1 MSTTVEPGTALE
13 PVAAPR
19 ESIELQLIPVLGPR
33 WAFGLHELAVTAA
46 FALLFLFLNHVP
58 LRGTDLWGH
67 VAYGRQIIDTGAL
80 PTVDPLLPTADGMRV
95 VDLMWLSQ
103 VTLAGVERLGGAEGL
118 VGLFTAVV
126 WLTYLLIARA
136 CYLETRHAGLAT
148 IVTALTLN
156 VGWNRLTTIRP
167 ENFAM
172 LFFAALLWLLA
183 GHDVRRRESIFENR
197 IAGDWRL
204 WLGVPL
210 VMCLWA
216 NMHGSFPCG
225 IVLLGCYWLGRVIE
239 AAWTERS
246 ARAVLVDRE
255 MRRRLYWLELGLAAT
270 LVNPYGVDAWIEVL
284 RFSSNPN
291 LADVLEWQPLSFLGV
306 GGREFTIA
314 CVLLAVALRHSRR
327 RVAPAEVLML
337 LAFGALAAMQVRM
350 TGWFAALWGV
360 TIAPHVAD
368 VCARWFARGE
378 VDPTSAAAAAA
389 DTREDGETDDEPAPL
404 PEGRSFRYTLGCV
417 GLVWIAFAFSTFAR
431 PVLGGAERTPERVY
445 ESHTPR
451 KLTAWMRTDAPVGQI
466 FNPQYWGDW
475 IAWDGPPGTRIFA
488 STNIHLMPR
497 GAWIDYR
504 RICEADDGWETI
516 LGRYHVD
523 TVILDK
529 ADMPRLLRAIKGS
542 SNWKPVY
549 EDDQALVYSRRTPH
563 TEAIDKAVALHAA
576 ERAAEEHREADKQPE
591 PTRVE
596 ADVDFA
602 ETVPAEKNQAAEA
615 AAPVAAPSASSPAVE
630 PQKGAVR

>member
-1 MSTTVEPGTALE
+1 MSTAVEPVPSAVARERAE
-13 PVAAPR
+13 P
-19 ESIELQLIPVLGPR
+19 QLIPVLGPQ

-46 FALLFLFLNHVP
+46 FALLFIFLNHVP

-67 VAYGRQIIDTGAL
+67 VVAGRQILDTGAL
-80 PTVDPLLPTADGMRV
+80 PTVDPILPLADGMRV

-103 VTLAGVERLGGAEGL
+103 VTLAAVERWGGAEAL
-118 VGLFTAVV
+118 VGLFTLVV

-148 IVTALTLN
+148 IVTAVTLN
-156 VGWNRLTTIRP
+156 VGWNRLSTIRP

-172 LFFAALLWLLA
+172 LFFAVLLWLLV
-183 GHDVRRRESIFENR
+183 GHNVRRRESIFENR
-197 IAGDWRL
+197 ITGDGRL

-210 VMCLWA
+210 VMGLWA

-225 IVLLGCYWLGRVIE
+225 IVLLGCYWLGQVIE
-239 AAWTERS
+239 AAWQERS
-246 ARAVLVDRE
+246 IKAVLLDRE

-270 LVNPYGVDAWIEVL
+270 LVNPYGVDAWLEAI

-314 CVLLAVALRHSRR
+314 CVLLTVALRHSRR
-327 RVAPAEVLML
+327 RVTAAEVLL
-337 LAFGALAAMQVRM
+337 LLGFGILATMQVRM

-378 VDPTSAAAAAA
+378 VDPTSAATAAA
-389 DTREDGETDDEPAPL
+389 DTECNGGRPQPSEAKLADDGLAPL

-431 PVLGGAERTPERVY
+431 PVLGGAAPSAERIY

-451 KLTAWMRTDAPVGQI
+451 KLTAWMRSDAPIGQI
-466 FNPQYWGDW
+466 FNPQFWGDW
-475 IAWDGPPGTRIFA
+475 IAWDGPPGVRVFA
-488 STNIHLMPR
+488 STNIHQMPR

-504 RICEADDGWETI
+504 RICEADDGWETL

-523 TVILDK
+523 TVVLDK
-529 ADMPRLLRAIKGS
+529 ADMPRLVRAMKGS
-542 SNWKPVY
+542 SNWKQVY
-549 EDDQALVYSRRTPH
+549 DDEQAIVYRRRTPH
-563 TEAIDKAVALHAA
+563 TEAIDKAVAVHAA
-576 ERAAEEHREADKQPE
+576 EREAEARAALQINRE
-591 PTRVE
+591 PTVVE
-596 ADVDFA
+596 ADDDSA
-602 ETVPAEKNQAAEA
+602 TPAE
-615 AAPVAAPSASSPAVE
+615 AS
-630 PQKGAVR
+630 KGDVR